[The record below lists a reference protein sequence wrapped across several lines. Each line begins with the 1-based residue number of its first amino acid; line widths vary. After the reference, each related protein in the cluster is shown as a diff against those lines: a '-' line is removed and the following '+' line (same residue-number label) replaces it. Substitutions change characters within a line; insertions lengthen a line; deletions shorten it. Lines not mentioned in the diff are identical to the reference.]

1 MPERALLGPSGTPKP
16 PPALPKAKGLRAPPT
31 PLARTGPGPSM
42 AFREHQGL
50 ASRGPAIGCTLPCL
64 KEMALRMPSL
74 IRFAPGTEL
83 RRRPSPIDPRDRA
96 SSSKRRRSPS
106 PTETDQEEYEEPLP
120 PHPQPATSSAAPA
133 KKKKKSSRPQPD
145 VTAMMQSLLQAMQ
158 HQQQQSSSD
167 SSDDDLA
174 DEVFEEPPLPPLP
187 EVSPLAE
194 DLAISSSDED
204 EAPLVSGRC
213 SPALPEVPVA
223 AVESPQPEETSY
235 SDLLSHPPPSTEG
248 DLSMPAVDLPLEE
261 PPPVTPGP
269 PSSAPVTPEDPTTF
283 TPSLAN
289 VTPQSVLFGP
299 LGSQTMIF
307 KVEEGGGE
315 ISGSFILDGE
325 HFGTIIFLDVRLC
338 SFRIPSKLLIRHMAH
353 VLHRCSFSPFSSE
366 SKELQPFEH
375 CVLLRQGL
383 QCSGAQRTQ
392 AVRLP

>member
-133 KKKKKSSRPQPD
+133 KKKKSSRPQPD

-174 DEVFEEPPLPPLP
+174 DEVF
-187 EVSPLAE
+187 
-194 DLAISSSDED
+194 
-204 EAPLVSGRC
+204 
-213 SPALPEVPVA
+213 
-223 AVESPQPEETSY
+223 
-235 SDLLSHPPPSTEG
+235 
-248 DLSMPAVDLPLEE
+248 
-261 PPPVTPGP
+261 
-269 PSSAPVTPEDPTTF
+269 
-283 TPSLAN
+283 
-289 VTPQSVLFGP
+289 
-299 LGSQTMIF
+299 
-307 KVEEGGGE
+307 
-315 ISGSFILDGE
+315 
-325 HFGTIIFLDVRLC
+325 
-338 SFRIPSKLLIRHMAH
+338 
-353 VLHRCSFSPFSSE
+353 
-366 SKELQPFEH
+366 
-375 CVLLRQGL
+375 
-383 QCSGAQRTQ
+383 
-392 AVRLP
+392 

>member
-1 MPERALLGPSGTPKP
+1 
-16 PPALPKAKGLRAPPT
+16 
-31 PLARTGPGPSM
+31 
-42 AFREHQGL
+42 
-50 ASRGPAIGCTLPCL
+50 
-64 KEMALRMPSL
+64 MPSL

-235 SDLLSHPPPSTEG
+235 SDLLSHPP
-248 DLSMPAVDLPLEE
+248 
-261 PPPVTPGP
+261 
-269 PSSAPVTPEDPTTF
+269 EDPTSF